1 MHEHNMQLNPN
12 SSKALDQWLAAPTW
26 YRSEY
31 SDMEKFY
38 NFVNQYQKESG
49 YDIEEKNLEEE
60 IASRAEV
67 EGNDAMMPIIRE
79 RVSLAISILEFLK
92 QTGR

>member
-1 MHEHNMQLNPN
+1 MQLNPE
-12 SSKALDQWLAAPTW
+12 SSKALDQWLAASTW
-26 YRSEY
+26 YKSND
-31 SDMEKFY
+31 SDIEKFY